1 MITRVG
7 RHLSLAVF
15 ILNHISGVIQNEM
28 RINVDIMAG
37 IFQLGIDN
45 ALDGGVFRRN
55 GLGLVVLDRTLLISV
70 GLDVMAVYVNK
81 SPRRFLIAGVNH
93 TQLCRRSGNHKESG

>member
-55 GLGLVVLDRTLLISV
+55 GIGLVVLDRTLLISV
-70 GLDVMAVYVNK
+70 NC
-81 SPRRFLIAGVNH
+81 PN
-93 TQLCRRSGNHKESG
+93 